1 VTMRHALVTIL
12 VVIGTTACGGEFA
25 AGIDRCIARVS
36 NRDVALCVGDQC
48 YSLPASSPL
57 TGAQDAATERDA
69 AASSAPLAV
78 FQKPTMLYFTQAGCG
93 PCKKVEQL
101 QKEPNIAKWLR
112 NGFDFRKLDIR
123 QAGSV
128 YDVYRTPTHVV
139 IAGGKEIMR
148 FGYVV
153 SAADYARKLDAAW
166 RAAGGK
172 R

>member
-1 VTMRHALVTIL
+1 MIRAAVIVVLLPSLAVAQTLTARQCEAIL
-12 VVIGTTACGGEFA
+12 RSAAC
-25 AGIDRCIARVS
+25 
-36 NRDVALCVGDQC
+36 NGDQC
-48 YSLPASSPL
+48 VSLPASLPL
-57 TGAQDAATERDA
+57 TGTQEAAAESDVT
-69 AASSAPLAV
+69 ASSAPAAA
-78 FQKPTMLYFTQAGCG
+78 KPLLLYFTQPNCG

-101 QKEPNIAKWLR
+101 QKDPNIAKWLR
-112 NGFDFRKLDIR
+112 NGFEFRKLDIR

-139 IAGGKEIMR
+139 IAGGKEIQR
-148 FGYVV
+148 FEYVV